1 MMFNIR
7 TLATIN
13 ILVQGLLL
21 IAVLIS
27 VFLARKGLLKKH
39 CTVMRVAVV
48 LQLFTIFSLMLPAML
63 GYLKHPGHEA
73 FQIEM
78 LIHHGLGAL
87 VVLIWIY
94 INLAVSRRVRTAGP
108 LTAYMWSAFAIWSAA
123 FLLGLY
129 LYFQLFVLQ

>member
-1 MMFNIR
+1 MFNIR
-7 TLATIN
+7 ALATIN

-21 IAVLIS
+21 IGVLIS
-27 VFLARKGLLKKH
+27 VFLARKGQLDKH
-39 CTVMRVAVV
+39 CVVMRVAVG

-63 GYLKHPGHEA
+63 GYLKHPGQEA

-78 LIHHGLGAL
+78 LVHHGLGAL
-87 VVLIWIY
+87 VVLLWIY
-94 INLAVSRRVRTAGP
+94 INLAVSRRVKVAGQ
-108 LTAYMWSAFAIWSAA
+108 LTTYMWSAFTIWSAA